1 VADHGQVHNRASKG
15 GPNVI
20 ATVLDLGVGNIH
32 SLTRGLAD
40 LGLLLKVTDDTRDA
54 LTSDLLVLPGV
65 GSFAAATARIA
76 DVRLE
81 LRAALADGLP
91 CLAICLGMQ
100 LLFEES
106 EEGQGKG
113 IGLLDGRSTR
123 LSGPRVPHMGW
134 NTVAATD
141 VLPFGAEVM
150 YFAHSYACRPRDT
163 SLVGGWTE
171 YDGDRFPAV
180 VRAGRTTGVQFH
192 PEKSGAAGR
201 RFLRTWLESVWQ
213 CE

>member
-1 VADHGQVHNRASKG
+1 M
-15 GPNVI
+15 I

-32 SLTRGLAD
+32 SLARGLAD
-40 LGLLLKVTDDTRDA
+40 LGLLLKVTDDPRDA

-76 DVRLE
+76 DVRTE

-134 NTVAATD
+134 NTVAETD
-141 VLPFGAEVM
+141 VLPLSSELM
-150 YFAHSYACRPRDT
+150 YFAHSYACRPLDS
-163 SLVGGWTE
+163 SLVDSWTE

-201 RFLRTWLESVWQ
+201 RFLRGWLESVWQ

>member
-1 VADHGQVHNRASKG
+1 M
-15 GPNVI
+15 I
-20 ATVLDLGVGNIH
+20 ATVLDFGVGNIH

-40 LGLLLKVTDDTRDA
+40 IGLLVKVTDDPRDA

-65 GSFAAATARIA
+65 GAFAAVCGQLAE
-76 DVRLE
+76 VRME
-81 LRAALADGLP
+81 LRAALAAGLP

-113 IGLLDGRSTR
+113 IGLIEGRSR
-123 LSGPRVPHMGW
+123 LLSGERVPHMGW
-134 NTVAATD
+134 NTVAIAGELRCN
-141 VLPFGAEVM
+141 VEPM
-150 YFAHSYACRPRDT
+150 YFAHSYACRPLDP
-163 SLVGGWTE
+163 SVVGGWTE

-201 RFLRTWLESVWQ
+201 RFLRNWLASVWQ